1 VATVGRW
8 GLYLALAVV
17 LGTFGARWVFRGAR
31 GTRDR
36 QVATIGLIAAL
47 ALLPAALIRWIAQV
61 RDMADPGDPTPDWRA
76 ISMAVTGHTRWGQIF
91 IAHVLLA
98 VVAGMAFAVARAGRR
113 AGWIVAGVAALGL
126 AITPALSGHAAEAEH
141 LSALVVTADVLHVL
155 AGGFWLGTLAVLACV
170 GLTRRTTTLDSVT
183 ETVNA
188 FSPLALSSAAVI
200 AVSGLVAAW
209 AHLGVLSA
217 LWTTRYGQTLLVKVA
232 VVGLVL
238 AAGAFNWRQLTP
250 RLVARDPAAQPTF
263 ARAVATELTL
273 GVLVFLVT
281 AILVATPLPGME

>member
-1 VATVGRW
+1 M
-8 GLYLALAVV
+8 YLALAVV
-17 LGTFGARWVFRGAR
+17 LGTFGARWVFRGGR

-47 ALLPAALIRWIAQV
+47 ALLPAALIRWVAQV
-61 RDMADPGDPTPDWRA
+61 RDMADPGDASPDWRA
-76 ISMAVTGHTRWGQIF
+76 ISAAVTGHTRWGHIF
-91 IAHVLLA
+91 VAHVLLA
-98 VVAGMAFAVARAGRR
+98 VLASMAFVVARAGRR
-113 AGWIVAGVAALGL
+113 AGWVVAGLAALGL
-126 AITPALSGHAAEAEH
+126 AMTPALSGHAAEAERM
-141 LSALVVTADVLHVL
+141 SALVVTADVLHVL

-188 FSPLALSSAAVI
+188 FSPLALGSAAVI
-200 AVSGLVAAW
+200 AVSGVVAAW
-209 AHLGVLSA
+209 AHLGALSA

-238 AAGAFNWRQLTP
+238 AAGAFNWRRLTP

>member
-1 VATVGRW
+1 VATIGRW
-8 GLYLALAVV
+8 CTYLALGVV
-17 LGTFGARWVFRGAR
+17 LGAFGARWVFRGGR
-31 GTRDR
+31 GARDR

-47 ALLPAALIRWIAQV
+47 ALLPAALIRWVAQV
-61 RDMADPGDPTPDWRA
+61 RDMADPSDPSPEWRA
-76 ISMAVTGHTRWGQIF
+76 LSMAVTGHTRWGQIF

-98 VVAGMAFAVARAGRR
+98 ILASCAFAAARARR
-113 AGWIVAGVAALGL
+113 RPAWIVAGVAALGL
-126 AITPALSGHAAEAEH
+126 AITPALSGHAAEAEQMT
-141 LSALVVTADVLHVL
+141 ALVVTADVLHVL

-170 GLTRRTTTLDSVT
+170 GLTRRTTTIESVT

-188 FSPLALSSAAVI
+188 FSPLALSSAAVL
-200 AVSGLVAAW
+200 AVSGVVAGW

-217 LWTTRYGQTLLVKVA
+217 LWTTRYGQTLLVKLA
-232 VVGLVL
+232 IVGLVL

-250 RLVARDPAAQPTF
+250 RLAARDPAAQPTF